1 MTTNRIKNVWLV
13 FYQYPMV
20 LTYLANVQ
28 VVDFEIRG
36 LKVAVGVNAKH
47 CRLKLLKA
55 LNLKIHYLYLR
66 KILV

>member
-36 LKVAVGVNAKH
+36 LKVAVGMGRAGK
-47 CRLKLLKA
+47 
-55 LNLKIHYLYLR
+55 
-66 KILV
+66 